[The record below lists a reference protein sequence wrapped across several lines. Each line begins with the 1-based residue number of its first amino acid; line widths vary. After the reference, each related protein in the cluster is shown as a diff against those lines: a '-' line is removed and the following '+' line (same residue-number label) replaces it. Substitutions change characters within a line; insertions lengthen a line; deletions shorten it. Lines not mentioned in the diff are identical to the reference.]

1 MPMSSKTLQKY
12 LVQIRRIEEH
22 RSKKAQKNIIRIY
35 KALQSDLRAFLG
47 EEYIKYAEDDVLKY
61 EQLFKRGE
69 YARFLEEVER
79 HINSIM
85 LEEKKIIKGLVED
98 TYKANYIGMVEA
110 VEKSKALP
118 ELTKKL
124 SGIKAVTPETIQRA
138 VTNPI
143 SGLTLNDT
151 LEKNRKEI
159 IYGVKQQIGIGLS
172 QGDRYTTMA
181 KRIDDN
187 LNIGYKKAMTI
198 ARTESHRVME
208 EGQLDSALAID
219 EAVRSAG
226 SDLIYVKTWRTM
238 ADEKVRPQMKAT
250 KTKGK
255 HSRIGKPNHV
265 KMEDITL
272 AIADKFDLGG
282 GITTNAPLQSG
293 VAGHD
298 INCRCYLEYDF
309 LTAEEYLE
317 KTGKVWEKPLTND
330 DESGIMKVEEEKTTK
345 KENPTSVDWE
355 IVDSREYKEKFSG
368 ISDSKEIDEIICQK
382 ARDILKHREN
392 TVFEDMYLINSG
404 SGRIVGTQTHSDV
417 AHSIVYNKSLNLAVR
432 NSQKETLISM
442 HNHPENRLPSGGDFA
457 SCFSRKYKKGIIVC
471 HNGDVIIYS
480 TGKKQI
486 SSKIYDLTVDKFRQY
501 SLNEKDAYL
510 KALEVLSKSYEIKW
524 EVR

>member
-330 DESGIMKVEEEKTTK
+330 DESGIMKVEGTISGALNSYSDRAIEHATQYYESVRKMTTDIK
-345 KENPTSVDWE
+345 N
-355 IVDSREYKEKFSG
+355 
-368 ISDSKEIDEIICQK
+368 ISDNTGFKIHNIKKIKNYIFNDKHDLGNTFKEHFYPSYDMAQSWQRLIDGKNIKEEDIIL
-382 ARDILKHREN
+382 LKHESLEIALMNRG
-392 TVFEDMYLINSG
+392 YSQSL
-404 SGRIVGTQTHSDV
+404 
-417 AHSIVYNKSLNLAVR
+417 AHIR
-432 NSQKETLISM
+432 
-442 HNHPENRLPSGGDFA
+442 A
-457 SCFSRKYKKGIIVC
+457 SKRFDYTKY
-471 HNGDVIIYS
+471 
-480 TGKKQI
+480 TEM
-486 SSKIYDLTVDKFRQY
+486 R
-501 SLNEKDAYL
+501 
-510 KALEVLSKSYEIKW
+510 
-524 EVR
+524 